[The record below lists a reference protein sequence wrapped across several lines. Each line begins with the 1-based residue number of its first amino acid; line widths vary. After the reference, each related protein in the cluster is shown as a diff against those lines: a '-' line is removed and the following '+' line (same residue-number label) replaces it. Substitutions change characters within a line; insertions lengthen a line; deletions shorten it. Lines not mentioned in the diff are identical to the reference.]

1 MQRQAT
7 PFWNPYLSG
16 IGLGLVL
23 VLSYVVLGAGLGA
36 SGAIARTSA
45 VLADRV
51 APAAV
56 RHNAYFSPWFAEGSP
71 LAHYLVFMAVGVLL
85 GGFGSALNAGRVA
98 PGIERGAGAS
108 AFVRLGYALGG
119 GALAGFASRMA
130 QGCTSG
136 QALSGGALLLSGS
149 WAFMFAVF
157 AGAFGAAWFVR
168 KEWQA

>member
-51 APAAV
+51 APVAV
-56 RHNAYFSPWFAEGSP
+56 EQNAYFSPWFADGSP

-85 GGFGSALNAGRVA
+85 GGFGSALSAGRVA

-108 AFVRLGYALGG
+108 VFVRLGFALGG